1 MEQSFGL
8 LFFLRRNKGN
18 DQSQQIVY
26 MRITVDCKRSEIS
39 TKRKC
44 NPACWHVDAG
54 RMSGKTEEVKSF
66 NAYLDVLQ
74 HKVYEVK
81 KQLIELGRPLTAE
94 SIKNFLLGIEEEK
107 PRYMLLEVF
116 KRHNEQVAALVGHE
130 YSKTTLTRYETSL
143 KHTRSFLI
151 SRYKVA
157 DIDITTLSYEFIT
170 EYEFWLKAVHK
181 CNHNTTIKYLS
192 NFRKIIF
199 RCLRNGWLVKDPFA
213 GFSMVKKEVD
223 RVALTETELQ
233 KIAAVQLT
241 AERLSLVRDIFLFSC
256 YTGLAYA
263 DVKKLK
269 RSEVAT
275 GIDGE
280 KWIFIKRQKT
290 DALSRIPLLAPA
302 AEMLNR
308 YVADPQC
315 LLKDRL
321 LPILSNQKMNAYLK
335 EIADLCGISKSL
347 TYHIARHTFATTVTL
362 SNGVPIE
369 TVAKMLGHRN
379 LKTTQHYAK
388 ILDKKISDDMKSV
401 RLKYS

>member
-1 MEQSFGL
+1 MEQSFGFI
-8 LFFLRRNKGN
+8 FFLRKNKGN

-26 MRITVDCKRSEIS
+26 MRITVDCQRSEIS

-54 RMSGKTEEVKSF
+54 RMSGKTDDVKAF

-74 HKVYEVK
+74 HKVYEAK
-81 KQLIELGRPLTAE
+81 KQLIELSKPVTADN
-94 SIKNFLLGIEEEK
+94 IKNLLLGIEEEK
-107 PRYMLLEVF
+107 PKYMLLEIF
-116 KRHNEQVAALVGHE
+116 RQHNQQVAALVGRD
-130 YSKTTLTRYETSL
+130 YAPGTLTRYETSY
-143 KHTRSFLI
+143 KHTRAFLL
-151 SRYKVA
+151 SRYKKD
-157 DIDITTLSYEFIT
+157 DIDVNQLKYEFIT
-170 EYEFWLKAVHK
+170 EYEFWLKTVRNCA
-181 CNHNTTIKYLS
+181 HNSAIKYLA
-192 NFRKIIF
+192 NFRKIIL
-199 RCLRNGWLVKDPFA
+199 RCLRNGWLAKDPFA

-223 RVALTETELQ
+223 RVALTENELQ
-233 KIAAVQLT
+233 KLAAVKLN

-256 YTGLAYA
+256 YSGLAYA

-269 RSEVAT
+269 RSEVAA

-302 AEMLNR
+302 AEILHR
-308 YVADPQC
+308 YAADPQC